1 MSAGPQLS
9 LALQGGGSHG
19 AFTWGV
25 LDRLLDE
32 PHLVVDRVAGTSAGG
47 LNGAALVTGWV
58 RGGRLGA
65 QENLAALWEQ
75 VATVGAMVTLLH
87 APLRKPGIGGVWDDA
102 TPVLSPYLTNPFAM
116 APLAQA
122 LQGVV
127 DVDALRSAGA
137 PALYVNAVSAR
148 TGLSRVFGPD
158 DITLQA
164 ILAAACAPLVFQAME
179 IDGEPYWDGSYGSN
193 PMLWPLHE
201 DKPQADILLVE
212 LTPIRRDDTPRA
224 AKDILNRINEIASIG
239 GLVGE
244 LKDIQRRNAGD
255 QRAAVRM
262 HRVSLPAIAPEDV
275 IDPSSKRS
283 VGRQLF
289 RSLKELGASACDDWL
304 TQHRGSIGKR
314 STFDFERDY
323 LRAHA
328 GRVQMP
334 GLADAA

>member
-1 MSAGPQLS
+1 MQLS
-9 LALQGGGSHG
+9 LALQGGGAHG

-25 LDRLLDE
+25 LHRLLDE
-32 PHLVVDRVAGTSAGG
+32 PGLAVDRVSGTSAGG

-65 QENLAALWEQ
+65 QRNLAALWQQ
-75 VATVGAMVTLLH
+75 VATVGALVTLLH
-87 APLRKPGIGGVWDDA
+87 TPLRKPGVGGVWDDA

-127 DVDALRSAGA
+127 DVEALRSAGA

-201 DKPQADILLVE
+201 DRSQADILLVE
-212 LTPIRRDDTPRA
+212 LTPILRDGTPRA

-244 LKDIQRRNAGD
+244 LKDVQRRNASEGND
-255 QRAAVRM
+255 TVRM

-283 VGRQLF
+283 VGWRLF
-289 RSLKELGASACDDWL
+289 SSLRDLGVAACDDWL
-304 TQHRGSIGKR
+304 AGHRGSIGQR
-314 STFDFERDY
+314 ATFDFEGDY
-323 LRAHA
+323 LRTHA
-328 GRVQMP
+328 GRVRLP
-334 GLADAA
+334 GAAVAP